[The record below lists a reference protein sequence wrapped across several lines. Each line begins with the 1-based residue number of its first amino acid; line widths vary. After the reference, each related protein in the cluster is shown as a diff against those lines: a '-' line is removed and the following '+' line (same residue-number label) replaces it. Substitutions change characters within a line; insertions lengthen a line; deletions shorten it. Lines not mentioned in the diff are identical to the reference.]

1 MNEAEAREFEAM
13 SYVREAVRLRRWDDR
28 AKAPGWKTPDL
39 AQYQFLLEKLT
50 EEGVTPRI
58 DSGDG

>member
-1 MNEAEAREFEAM
+1 MSEAEAREFEAM
-13 SYVREAVRLRRWDDR
+13 LYAREAVLLRRWNDQ
-28 AKAPGWKTPDL
+28 AKAPGWETTDL
-39 AQYQFLLEKLT
+39 AQYQFLLERLA